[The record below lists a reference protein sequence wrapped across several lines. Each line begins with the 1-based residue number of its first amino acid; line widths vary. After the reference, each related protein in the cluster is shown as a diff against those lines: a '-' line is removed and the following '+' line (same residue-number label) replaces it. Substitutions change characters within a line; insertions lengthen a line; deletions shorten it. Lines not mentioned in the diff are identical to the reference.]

1 MGMAGGHRWRARLAG
16 MAGEHCWWA
25 ALRLLSTVCQSR
37 MSASFELLV
46 NDFQIGLGL
55 WGGATLHF
63 LPFNVIPFLL
73 VTPITCRNMS
83 LEDRHSCSKIEN

>member
-1 MGMAGGHRWRARLAG
+1 MGTAGGP
-16 MAGEHCWWA
+16 CSCS
-25 ALRLLSTVCQSR
+25 STDCQSR
-37 MSASFELLV
+37 MSTSFELLV

-63 LPFNVIPFLL
+63 LSFNVISFLL
-73 VTPITCRNMS
+73 VTPIMCRNMLS